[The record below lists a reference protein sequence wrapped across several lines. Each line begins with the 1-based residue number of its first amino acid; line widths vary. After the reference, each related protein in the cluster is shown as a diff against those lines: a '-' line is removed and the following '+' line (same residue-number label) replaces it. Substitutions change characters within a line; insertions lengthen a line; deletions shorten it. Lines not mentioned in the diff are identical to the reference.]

1 MLDLCISPPYFIC
14 QDTPTYPH
22 THTRTPLHVY
32 EMSLRWSPG
41 GSDWVNLSAFSASV
55 TQRVYKYCGKRG
67 RAGGAG
73 REAKKR
79 TTVAGRAAGKAAG
92 EGRDKTVKG
101 SDMVW

>member
-1 MLDLCISPPYFIC
+1 MHFAAVFYLPRHANIS
-14 QDTPTYPH
+14 TH

-79 TTVAGRAAGKAAG
+79 TNVAGF
-92 EGRDKTVKG
+92 
-101 SDMVW
+101 

>member
-22 THTRTPLHVY
+22 THTQTPLHVY

-55 TQRVYKYCGKRG
+55 TQRVYKYCGN
-67 RAGGAG
+67 
-73 REAKKR
+73 
-79 TTVAGRAAGKAAG
+79 G
-92 EGRDKTVKG
+92 EGGRG
-101 SDMVW
+101 GR